1 MLDNVYRRLCNLRK
15 QNDNLGL
22 VFDEI
27 SAVLKD
33 FEAISV
39 KEIHNYSSPSNNSE
53 TQKVFE
59 NMYQYFELLLEKEL
73 EPLSSLNLLGGFINN
88 QPLQIFHRSLNEASN
103 SVLTVENWDDILF
116 VILFKIL
123 KKRRDEG
130 SVQSELEFKNLK
142 DGVIKQVLTL
152 FQRRLMTFG
161 LDSNFTIRVMSDN
174 RYREYRGHLI
184 PLLVAL

>member
-1 MLDNVYRRLCNLRK
+1 MIDDLYRRLCDLRK

-27 SAVLKD
+27 GAVLKD

-39 KEIHNYSSPSNNSE
+39 KEIHAYSCSSNNSE

-59 NMYQYFELLLEKEL
+59 NMYQYFELLLENGL

-88 QPLQIFHRSLNEASN
+88 QSLQTFHRSLNEASN

-123 KKRRDEG
+123 KKQKEEG
-130 SVQSELEFKNLK
+130 RVQSELEFKKLK

-152 FQRRLMTFG
+152 FQRRLITFG
-161 LDSNFTIRVMSDN
+161 LNSNFTVRVMSDN
-174 RYREYRGHLI
+174 RYREYSGLLI
-184 PLLVAL
+184 PLLVEL

>member
-73 EPLSSLNLLGGFINN
+73 EPLSSLNL
-88 QPLQIFHRSLNEASN
+88 LNEASN

>member
-59 NMYQYFELLLEKEL
+59 NMYQYFELLL
-73 EPLSSLNLLGGFINN
+73 
-88 QPLQIFHRSLNEASN
+88 RASQ
-103 SVLTVENWDDILF
+103 
-116 VILFKIL
+116 LFKSS
-123 KKRRDEG
+123 G
-130 SVQSELEFKNLK
+130 
-142 DGVIKQVLTL
+142 
-152 FQRRLMTFG
+152 RL
-161 LDSNFTIRVMSDN
+161 
-174 RYREYRGHLI
+174 H
-184 PLLVAL
+184 